1 MGRFHSAREGKEFLI
16 SRIVEETNR
25 ENVPL
30 SEVERKMLY
39 FSESD
44 WTLPDIMEVNDQF
57 DRECDQDEYEEKIT
71 ALVSK
76 AAQHDRKQ
84 SGEKYDAWWDAI
96 RLLEKQDHYIL
107 VMIRA
112 AGLRPRFDQL
122 KLFIVGLAIAA
133 ALVAA
138 GFLNV
143 FVLKR

>member
-76 AAQHDRKQ
+76 AAQPDRKQ